1 MKISIIGL
9 GWFGEPLAKELL
21 KSGHE
26 VFGTTR
32 TIDKKEKLEKENIQV
47 SLLEYPMYPDRQL
60 LESDIVVLNIPPFID
75 ELEWFESWP
84 WKPETWIIFISSTSV
99 YSKKENQNIPL
110 LKQQEA
116 WIQSEF
122 QNWTILRFG
131 GLIGRNRHPGKYLSG
146 KKNLPGRL
154 WPVNLVHLDDCIGVT
169 KTLIEKNVKNEIFN
183 VVSSEHPT
191 REKYYT
197 DYCKKIGLPVPEFDQ
212 SDQTTAEVVNND
224 KIKKLSDLS
233 FKIN

>member
-21 KSGHE
+21 KAGHE

-32 TIDKKEKLEKENIQV
+32 TIDKKEQLEKENIHV
-47 SLLEYPMYPDRQL
+47 SLFEYPEYPNKNL
-60 LESDIVVLNIPPFID
+60 LDNDIVILNIPPFID
-75 ELEWFESWP
+75 ELEWFQSWQWNP
-84 WKPETWIIFISSTSV
+84 KTWVIFVSSTSV

-131 GLIGRNRHPGKYLSG
+131 GLIGQNRHPGKYMSG
-146 KKNLPGRL
+146 KKNLAGRL

-169 KTLIEKNVKNEIFN
+169 KTIIEKNLKSEIFN
-183 VVSSEHPT
+183 VVSSDHPT
-191 REKYYT
+191 REEYYT
-197 DYCKKIGLPVPEFDQ
+197 DYCKKNGLPLPEFDQ
-212 SDQTTAEVVNND
+212 SDDSKAEAIENQ
-224 KIKKLSDLS
+224 KITKFYNSE
-233 FKIN
+233 FKID